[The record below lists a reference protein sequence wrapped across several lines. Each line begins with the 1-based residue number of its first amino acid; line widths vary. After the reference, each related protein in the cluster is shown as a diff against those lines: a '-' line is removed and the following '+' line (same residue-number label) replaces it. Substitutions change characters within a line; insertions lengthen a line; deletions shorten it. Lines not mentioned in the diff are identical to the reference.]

1 MGRLRLQVTPPVT
14 VLLGERELGTT
25 PFMVD
30 ISAGVHEL
38 RLMEPKLGIQLKR
51 RGWIKAADLT
61 VLRWDLK
68 GKLVIKCHVL
78 AQIRVDGQR
87 RGTAPEELELLA
99 GRHTVELIHGGQR
112 LLRQRI
118 KVRAG
123 KTSRVQCP
131 VAPSPTP
138 TEPGADDPGLSLR

>member
-1 MGRLRLQVTPPVT
+1 MGRLRLKVTPPVT
-14 VLLGERELGTT
+14 VLLGEQELGTT

-30 ISAGVHEL
+30 IPAGVHEL
-38 RLMEPKLGIQLKR
+38 RLVEPKLGIRLKR
-51 RGWIKAADLT
+51 KVWIKAADLT

-87 RGTAPEELELLA
+87 RGTAPEEIELLA
-99 GRHTVELIHGGQR
+99 GRHTVELVHSGER
-112 LLRQRI
+112 LLRQRV

-123 KTSRVQCP
+123 KITGVRCP
-131 VAPSPTP
+131 APTGPK
-138 TEPGADDPGLSLR
+138 ADEPGLSVR